1 MGIAKGT
8 LENMVN
14 LFGGIYQ
21 NKNILL
27 TGDTGFKGSW
37 MAYWLTKMGANVIGF
52 SKDIPS
58 EPNHFKLLNTSFSE
72 NITGDVADIKQLQKA
87 FSNTKFDLVFHLAA
101 QSLVRYSY
109 KHPLETFQTNVMGT
123 ANVIDLSRH
132 HLSVKGVV
140 VVTSDK
146 CYENFEDDRP
156 YNETDRMGGYD
167 PYSASKGCA
176 ELVTSSLRRS
186 YFPVNEFGKK
196 HHFVLASGRAGN
208 VIGGGDWSEDRL
220 IPDVVKNASK
230 GMSTEIRNPKATRPW
245 QHVLE
250 PISGYLLLG
259 QKILEGDVN
268 VSDGW
273 NFGPENNETLS
284 VAEVLEKAI
293 SIWPSIIYDTPPQQ
307 NILHEAKLLR
317 LDCTKSKSH
326 LNWRPVWNT
335 DTAIENTVLWYKNFY
350 EHNVL
355 NTEAD
360 LRSYIT
366 KAKELNYV
374 WAK

>member
-1 MGIAKGT
+1 M
-8 LENMVN
+8 ENMVN

-21 NKNILL
+21 GKNILL

-37 MAYWLTKMGANVIGF
+37 MAYWLTKMGANVVGF

-58 EPNHFKLLNTSFSE
+58 EPSHFKLLNNANKE
-72 NITGDVADIKQLQKA
+72 NITGDVADIKQLQTA
-87 FSNTKFDLVFHLAA
+87 FSNTKIDLVFHLAA

-109 KHPLETFQTNVMGT
+109 KHPLETFHTNVMGT
-123 ANVIDLSRH
+123 ANIIDLSRH

-176 ELVTSSLRRS
+176 ELVTSSFRRS

-220 IPDVVKNASK
+220 IPDIVKNASK
-230 GMSTEIRNPKATRPW
+230 GASTEIRNPKATRPW

-259 QKILEGDVN
+259 QKILEGDAS

-317 LDCTKSKSH
+317 LDCTKAKSH

-350 EHNVL
+350 EHTVL